1 MSVILKGTD
10 GTKTSTTANVAVPLS
25 AVQLLVRG
33 LCVVDLDTNTAATPS
48 KVGFS
53 ATTPRLTVPF
63 NFPIL
68 PGRAAMGGNDDLYYD
83 LNKVYITTAIGGE
96 GVAFSYFQDS

>member
-10 GTKTSTTANVAVPLS
+10 NIKTSTTANVAVALS
-25 AVQLLVRG
+25 GTQVLVRG

-68 PGRAAMGGNDDLYYD
+68 PGRAAGGGNDDYYYD
-83 LNKVYITTAIGGE
+83 LNKIYVTTAIGGE
-96 GVAFSYFQDS
+96 GVAFSYLQDS